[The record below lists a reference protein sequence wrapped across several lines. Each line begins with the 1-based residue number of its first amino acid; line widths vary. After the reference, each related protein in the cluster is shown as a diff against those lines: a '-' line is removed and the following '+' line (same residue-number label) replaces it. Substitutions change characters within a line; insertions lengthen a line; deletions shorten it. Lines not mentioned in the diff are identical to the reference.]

1 MPDRMGDLDKCIIE
15 EYAKC
20 RAFYDKSHPNFK
32 DRVHTEKAWMEI
44 AAKLGYNANLLKERM
59 YQLRNR
65 YNLEKR
71 KLETMRQEGEE
82 PRCTWALYNLM
93 TFLDG
98 HIRPRKSYKAMM
110 RRNQQRQQGNHM
122 PSITRQHQQFIDSI
136 AGNSECSLFE
146 LQRQQQENYQK
157 MVNEAP
163 AEVKAEYVYDS
174 YGPIVDEIDEED
186 VANQQSPNGV
196 ENFINPTVLL
206 GADDSKDE
214 TAENSEQKQS
224 ANVSELSQPQAS
236 TSQPTPYINVRHVD
250 GMKRKHSEI
259 SGHHHDQFYLQNQL
273 LARQNLE
280 RRTDK
285 FNAFGHFMA
294 TSLAE
299 MPEHRAL
306 ELVAKF
312 TIQLVNA
319 LGEKH

>member
-1 MPDRMGDLDKCIIE
+1 MLDTMGDLDKCIIE

-110 RRNQQRQQGNHM
+110 RRQQQRQQGNHM
-122 PSITRQHQQFIDSI
+122 PNLTRQHQQFLDSM

-146 LQRQQQENYQK
+146 LQRQQQESYQR
-157 MVNEAP
+157 MANSEAP
-163 AEVKAEYVYDS
+163 TEVKAEYIYDS
-174 YGPIVDEIDEED
+174 YGSIVDEMDEED

-196 ENFINPTVLL
+196 ENFINPTVVI
-206 GADDSKDE
+206 GAEDSKDDS
-214 TAENSEQKQS
+214 AENSEQQKNS
-224 ANVSELSQPQAS
+224 ANVSDLSQPQAS
-236 TSQPTPYINVRHVD
+236 TSQSNPYINVRHVD
-250 GMKRKHSEI
+250 GMKRKHSEL
-259 SGHHHDQFYLQNQL
+259 SVHDQFYLQNQTIN
-273 LARQNLE
+273 RQHYE
-280 RRTDK
+280 RRADK

-299 MPEHRAL
+299 MPENKAL

>member
-1 MPDRMGDLDKCIIE
+1 MLDRMGDLDKCIIE

-110 RRNQQRQQGNHM
+110 RRNQQRQGNHL
-122 PSITRQHQQFIDSI
+122 PNIARQHQQYIDSI
-136 AGNSECSLFE
+136 AGGSECSLFE

-157 MVNEAP
+157 MVEGP
-163 AEVKAEYVYDS
+163 SDVKAEYIYDS
-174 YGPIVDEIDEED
+174 DEVEEED
-186 VANQQSPNGV
+186 AANQQSPNGV
-196 ENFINPTVLL
+196 ENFINPTVVL
-206 GADDSKDE
+206 GADDSKDDA
-214 TAENSEQKQS
+214 AENSEQKQS

-236 TSQPTPYINVRHVD
+236 TSQPSTPYINVRNVD
-250 GMKRKHSEI
+250 GLKRKHSEI
-259 SGHHHDQFYLQNQL
+259 SGHHHDQMYLQNQL
-273 LARQNLE
+273 LNRHNFE
-280 RRTDK
+280 RRADK